1 MKIKKGDTV
10 QVISGADSGKTGR
23 VIKVYLDTDKVVV
36 EGMNMVKKHTRPNPQ
51 SGSAGGIL
59 EKEAPIQLSNVAIF
73 NRDSGAADR
82 IGYEYQSGKKVR
94 IFKSNAPT
102 VEAF

>member
-1 MKIKKGDTV
+1 MAKIKRD
-10 QVISGADSGKTGR
+10 DH
-23 VIKVYLDTDKVVV
+23 VVV
-36 EGMNMVKKHTRPNPQ
+36 IAGRDLGKRGKVRKILANDRLIVSGVNMVKKHTRPSPQ

-73 NRDSGAADR
+73 NTDSGAADR

-94 IFKSNAPT
+94 IFKSSGKA
-102 VEAF
+102 VDS

>member
-1 MKIKKGDTV
+1 MTKIKRD
-10 QVISGADSGKTGR
+10 D
-23 VIKVYLDTDKVVV
+23 DVVV
-36 EGMNMVKKHTRPNPQ
+36 IAGRDVGKRGKVRKILPNDRLIVSGVNLVKKHTRPNPQ

-73 NRDSGAADR
+73 NRDSGSADR

-94 IFKSNAPT
+94 IFKSSGKP
-102 VEAF
+102 VDS